1 MNRMSYRVMQRPE
14 TSDAARAF
22 GIGRRSR
29 SGASAGGSGFGGS
42 RLGSGSGFGGA
53 AGTGLDETRQDDGEH
68 PEEDLLGDEETIA
81 LKEAVEA
88 GWRVLVV

>member
-1 MNRMSYRVMQRPE
+1 MQRPE
-14 TSDAARAF
+14 TTDAARGF

-42 RLGSGSGFGGA
+42 GLGSGFGTFGGSGFGGA
-53 AGTGLDETRQDDGEH
+53 AGTGLDDTRQGDGEH
-68 PEEDLLGDEETIA
+68 PVEDLLGDEKTIA
-81 LKEAVEA
+81 FKEAVEA